1 MIWQIPDGNYSI
13 IGLKITI
20 PMLYQIVVLIM
31 FLYRIL
37 LLFGQCVFLMRGYLS
52 QMEWSQDL
60 QRKLRIQEKIS
71 DLEVA
76 QNFAKYHKDIGN
88 EIEIQEYR

>member
-1 MIWQIPDGNYSI
+1 
-13 IGLKITI
+13 
-20 PMLYQIVVLIM
+20 
-31 FLYRIL
+31 
-37 LLFGQCVFLMRGYLS
+37 
-52 QMEWSQDL
+52 MEWSQDL

-76 QNFAKYHKDIGN
+76 QNVAKYHKDIGN